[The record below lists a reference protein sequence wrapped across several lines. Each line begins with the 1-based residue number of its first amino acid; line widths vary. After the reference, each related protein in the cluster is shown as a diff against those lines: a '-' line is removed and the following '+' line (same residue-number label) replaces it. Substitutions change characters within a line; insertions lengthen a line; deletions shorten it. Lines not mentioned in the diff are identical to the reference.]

1 MNTLIINAADD
12 KILITLITNIESYT
26 NAHINSRENF
36 DRIMILILNF
46 LKKHKSNLDDITQ
59 IFVNQ
64 GPGKVSSIRNS
75 IAIAK
80 GIAFAKNIDL
90 YGFLSEQLTDKSLD
104 QLVKIDKKNFTNI
117 NLIKPL

>member
-64 GPGKVSSIRNS
+64 GPGKFHIRNS

-80 GIAFAKNIDL
+80 GMVKNIDL
-90 YGFLSEQLTDKSLD
+90 YGFLSEQ
-104 QLVKIDKKNFTNI
+104 
-117 NLIKPL
+117 